1 MKPFPYGSILGEF
14 EQLVLLAL
22 LRLGNGAFGAAIHRE
37 IVTRTARDLPAA
49 AVYVTLDRLEAKKMV
64 VSYVGSPTPERGG
77 RRRKHYLLDTAGQRA
92 LARAYCTFGMMTAGL
107 KDELEDLTHRM
118 SPGAVARTPQ
128 RRIW

>member
-64 VSYVGSPTPERGG
+64 VSYIGTPTAERGG
-77 RRRKHYLLDTAGQRA
+77 RRRKYVKLLAAGEREMRA
-92 LARAYCTFGMMTAGL
+92 DYQAFRGMVDGLEARF
-107 KDELEDLTHRM
+107 ESR
-118 SPGAVARTPQ
+118 
-128 RRIW
+128 